1 MNEEKSGV
9 NFANNDLQ
17 PEKFLP
23 SRSLQPHVQPCK
35 LKIRHASFLTPM
47 HVQKSMENSE
57 KNMCELR
64 AMRRFQKWRQPRT
77 RRDDPPT
84 RSAKNRLIDRKVG
97 K

>member
-35 LKIRHASFLTPM
+35 LKIRHASLL
-47 HVQKSMENSE
+47 HVLPNPD
-57 KNMCELR
+57 
-64 AMRRFQKWRQPRT
+64 A
-77 RRDDPPT
+77 
-84 RSAKNRLIDRKVG
+84 RSKEHG
-97 K
+97 KF